1 MGFSVTEAV
10 IKAAIEKNDLGLI
23 LRGYGQ
29 QKPLD
34 HFLTIVLS
42 PKDAECLD
50 RAEITLEANYSTV
63 ASDTSDLKDVLTY
76 LTDLIPQLITGT
88 PAPGVI
94 VNGVKDGVATLERII
109 ETENVT
115 GTPVQMTFPITTCNA
130 EQEAII
136 ATLSIEARGQV
147 SNAEQE
153 DAYDPNDRGQAFAK
167 TNMVCNI
174 GGDRLMRNRVVSAT
188 DAERGDIKTY
198 SIANWAILRGTQTV
212 VASVRPHCRVTDAV
226 NIWDE
231 IAGLTIYKLQLII
244 ETVPPELFRTTF
256 SDKFLGHLR
265 DAGFAIPAPVSE
277 AEKKAAKKAKAKS
290 ASAAPIKKEDV
301 SPEVKA
307 GEEGMKSVPV
317 LPKDVKKTEK

>member
-1 MGFSVTEAV
+1 MGFSVTEDT
-10 IKAAIEKNDLGLI
+10 IKAAISKNDLSLI
-23 LRGYGQ
+23 LRGFGQ
-29 QKPLD
+29 SKPLD
-34 HFLTIVLS
+34 HFLTVVRS
-42 PKDAECLD
+42 PKDEDCLD
-50 RAEITLEANYSTV
+50 RVEITLEANYSTV

-115 GTPVQMTFPITTCNA
+115 GTPVQMTFPISICDA

-153 DAYDPNDRGQAFAK
+153 KDYDPSDRGQAFAK

-174 GGDRLMRNRVVSAT
+174 GPDRLMRNRVVSAT

-198 SIANWAILRGTQTV
+198 SIVNWAILRGTQTV

-226 NIWDE
+226 NLWNE

-244 ETVPPELFRTTF
+244 EAVPSELYRSKFNETFIGYLEEEGFDIPDPET
-256 SDKFLGHLR
+256 DK
-265 DAGFAIPAPVSE
+265 E
-277 AEKKAAKKAKAKS
+277 ARKKAKADKKKAAKTSKVSDA
-290 ASAAPIKKEDV
+290 KKEDIAV
-301 SPEVKA
+301 
-307 GEEGMKSVPV
+307 EETGSKIKPITKETLKKS
-317 LPKDVKKTEK
+317 EN